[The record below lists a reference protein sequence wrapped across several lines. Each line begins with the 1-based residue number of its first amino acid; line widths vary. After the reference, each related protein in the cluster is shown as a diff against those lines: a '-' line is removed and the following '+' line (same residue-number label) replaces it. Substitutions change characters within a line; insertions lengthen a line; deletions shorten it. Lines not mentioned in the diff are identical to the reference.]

1 MYLSQNIFYN
11 LQYWLYQ
18 KVANT
23 KIARKFR
30 VFEYTLNYYQLF
42 VYYNSVIS
50 KFIEFLLFI
59 KEFSLIGIINAAQKH
74 LKC

>member
-30 VFEYTLNYYQLF
+30 VFYIKSRF
-42 VYYNSVIS
+42 SVKHPLRMIGKVIVDS
-50 KFIEFLLFI
+50 TDSSII
-59 KEFSLIGIINAAQKH
+59 KR
-74 LKC
+74 

>member
-30 VFEYTLNYYQLF
+30 V
-42 VYYNSVIS
+42 
-50 KFIEFLLFI
+50 
-59 KEFSLIGIINAAQKH
+59 
-74 LKC
+74 LKMIDKMM

>member
-30 VFEYTLNYYQLF
+30 VYFINFIFIFDELQEGD
-42 VYYNSVIS
+42 S
-50 KFIEFLLFI
+50 K
-59 KEFSLIGIINAAQKH
+59 
-74 LKC
+74 C

>member
-30 VFEYTLNYYQLF
+30 VFHTPKNFGTLQPKLTF
-42 VYYNSVIS
+42 
-50 KFIEFLLFI
+50 
-59 KEFSLIGIINAAQKH
+59 
-74 LKC
+74 

>member
-30 VFEYTLNYYQLF
+30 VVNLDLFCESYGKNHKRSPYQK
-42 VYYNSVIS
+42 VD
-50 KFIEFLLFI
+50 LFI
-59 KEFSLIGIINAAQKH
+59 FIIEYFTNTLRIHFYIFSM
-74 LKC
+74 C